1 MQKKTLTAKKVLT
14 MGAIIGVCVIA
25 IAYFIIYTQHRRVL
39 EASREG
45 TLPKTKELANLQF
58 YTTDNEGTHSYALM
72 QQIGTAPEN
81 IRAWSRL
88 IYTQNGKNSYIQKRK
103 QRNIFVEGFDGLA
116 WRDILYEFKCNKDPM
131 EYAIIEVFE
140 VDGQGKTLDYGKTG
154 SSKDWEAI
162 PQGTTIHK
170 LAQMVC
176 PSLKK

>member
-1 MQKKTLTAKKVLT
+1 MQKKTLTVKKVLT
-14 MGAIIGVCVIA
+14 MGAIIGLCVIA

-45 TLPKTKELANLQF
+45 TLPMTKELAGLQF
-58 YTTDNEGTHSYALM
+58 YINDNEGAHSYTLE
-72 QQIGTAPEN
+72 QQNETSREN

-88 IYTQNGKNSYIQKRK
+88 VYTQSGKNEYILKRK
-103 QRNIFVEGFDGLA
+103 QINIFVEGFDSLA

-162 PQGTTIHK
+162 PRGTTIEK
-170 LAQMVC
+170 LAQTVC
-176 PSLKK
+176 QSLKK